1 MTTIPRP
8 TTSPSVT
15 TQLLQQNIS
24 KEEITSTPLKQRV
37 DVEYRGDRGFI
48 NFECDQCV
56 TICVREFPEHPAR
69 NVNVVVYH
77 YDFDKII
84 YLDSK

>member
-1 MTTIPRP
+1 MSTTLMTTTIPP
-8 TTSPSVT
+8 
-15 TQLLQQNIS
+15 LS
-24 KEEITSTPLKQRV
+24 KSTVTSTQKPQSVSSTKTREW
-37 DVEYRGDRGFI
+37 VEYQGDRGFI
-48 NFECDQCV
+48 NFRCDQCV

>member
-1 MTTIPRP
+1 MTTIPLP
-8 TTSPSVT
+8 QKS
-15 TQLLQQNIS
+15 LLEPLQSIQ
-24 KEEITSTPLKQRV
+24 TSTQNERIS
-37 DVEYRGDRGFI
+37 VEYRGDRGFI
-48 NFECDQCV
+48 NFQCDQCV